1 MKLKFIDEGNFDY
14 NTKLEGFLE
23 LQNLIKEKIEKNEKF
38 LIGRISGIENILIGK
53 ILKNNKIDNRLL
65 YSMSNNTGILIKNN
79 EDIKEYIE
87 QYMKGIKNSD
97 LLGIWR
103 GSVCNQCIDFYKYM
117 EQSKINTNV
126 IPAKSLEPLYYL
138 DEDKYKLDEI
148 IKDKKLL
155 IITSHSNTTKKQI
168 KIIEKIYGNKRIF
181 NNNKFFVYK
190 PPSQHCG
197 NSDGN
202 SWIYHYNK
210 MKEDLKTIKNFYNF
224 DIALVSCGGFGMP
237 IVNYI
242 YEELNSSAIYVGGAL
257 QLYFGILGKRWNN
270 YDEINKLKN
279 DYWCYPDDIDRPKNI
294 NNVEGGCYW

>member
-23 LQNLIKEKIEKNEKF
+23 LQNLIKEKIENNEKF
-38 LIGRISGIENILIGK
+38 LIGRLSGIETNFVGKLITG
-53 ILKNNKIDNRLL
+53 NKINNNLL

-79 EDIKEYIE
+79 EDIKEYIKE
-87 QYMKGIKNSD
+87 YIKSVKNSD

-103 GSVCNQCIDFYKYM
+103 ESMCKQCIEFYKYL
-117 EQSKINTNV
+117 EISKINTNI
-126 IPAKSLEPLYYL
+126 IPAQSLELFYYL
-138 DEDKYKLDEI
+138 NEDKYILDEI
-148 IKDKKLL
+148 IKDKKIL

-168 KIIEKIYGNKRIF
+168 KIIEKIYENKRIF

-202 SWIYHYNK
+202 SWLFHFNK
-210 MKEDLKTIKNFYNF
+210 MKEELKRIKEIYNF

-242 YEELNSSAIYVGGAL
+242 YEELNSSAIYVGGGL
-257 QLYFGILGKRWNN
+257 QLYFGILGKRWSNN
-270 YDEINKLKN
+270 KTINELKN
-279 DYWCYPDDIDRPKNI
+279 QYWCYPEESDRPKNI